1 MNHSLEQVAKD
12 DELFEWFAWILIDIG
27 RKGERP
33 QPKETNRHHLCD
45 QDHPM
50 VGLHEWL
57 PVDVP
62 ESLKIQQD
70 DEQQKNSDEGSHIS
84 LNSHEESFTD
94 VKRHSS

>member
-1 MNHSLEQVAKD
+1 
-12 DELFEWFAWILIDIG
+12 
-27 RKGERP
+27 
-33 QPKETNRHHLCD
+33 
-45 QDHPM
+45 M